1 VTALSVVVGAAVVVA
16 AAFVRSS
23 GGRAIGAGA
32 GVAALVAA
40 LLIADRQ
47 LAGTEQYV
55 VEVEDSEAR
64 FRSLVQHASDVVMVI
79 DSHLRFSYLSPSV
92 ARLLGY
98 QPDQL
103 AGVSLTRLLHIDDVA
118 HAAWLN
124 GHDPLS
130 GPQAVELRLRHAN
143 GEWLTME
150 VTVTDLRTDAAV
162 EGIVLTGRDVTDRK
176 ALEVEL
182 RHRALH
188 DALTG
193 LANRDLFIERIV
205 QALGPHAD
213 VDTVAVVFI
222 DLDDFKVVND
232 GMGHLIGDRLLVETA
247 RRLRGCVRST
257 DTAARLGGDEFAVLV
272 TDISGPN
279 DGPKEMEI
287 LAQRILSGLGEPVII
302 EGQDVRVRATIGVAT
317 NQAGVN
323 TAEQLL
329 GNADRAMYA
338 AKERGKSCWQLFDP
352 AMAGDQA
359 SIHVIRS
366 AS

>member
-1 VTALSVVVGAAVVVA
+1 VFAALFIPSRAGRA
-16 AAFVRSS
+16 AA
-23 GGRAIGAGA
+23 AGA
-32 GVAALVAA
+32 GIAA
-40 LLIADRQ
+40 LLAILLFTERK
-47 LAGTEQYV
+47 LAGAERQAQ
-55 VEVEDSEAR
+55 EVGDSEAR

-79 DSHLRFSYLSPSV
+79 DGNLRFSYLSPSV

-98 QPDQL
+98 QPDEL
-103 AGVSLTRLLHIDDVA
+103 AGVSLTHLLHIDDVA

-124 GHDPLS
+124 GTQPLQ

-150 VTVTDLRTDAAV
+150 VTVTDLRGEEAV
-162 EGIVLTGRDVTDRK
+162 DGIVLTGRDVTDRK

-188 DALTG
+188 DPLTS

-205 QALGPHAD
+205 QSLGPHPD
-213 VDTVAVVFI
+213 PETVAVVFI
-222 DLDDFKVVND
+222 DLDDFKTVND
-232 GMGHLIGDRLLVETA
+232 GLGHMIGDRLLVETA

-272 TDISGPN
+272 TDLTAPR
-279 DGPKEMEI
+279 EMEV
-287 LAQRILSGLGEPVII
+287 LAQRILVALGDPVII
-302 EGQDVRVRATIGVAT
+302 EGHDVRVRATIGIAT
-317 NQAGVN
+317 NQASVS

-329 GNADRAMYA
+329 RNADRAMYV
-338 AKERGKSCWQLFDP
+338 AKQRGKGCWQLFEP
-352 AMAGDQA
+352 TMADDVPRR
-359 SIHVIRS
+359 IREMRS

>member
-1 VTALSVVVGAAVVVA
+1 VTALSVVVGAAIVVA
-16 AAFVRSS
+16 AAFVRSP
-23 GGRAIGAGA
+23 GGRAIGAGV

-47 LAGTEQYV
+47 IADTEEYV
-55 VEVEDSEAR
+55 EEVEGSEAR

-79 DSHLRFSYLSPSV
+79 DGHLRFSYLSPSV

-98 QPDQL
+98 QPDEL

-124 GHDPLS
+124 GNDPLS

-193 LANRDLFIERIV
+193 LANRELFIERMV
-205 QALGPHAD
+205 QALGPHPHAD

-222 DLDDFKVVND
+222 DLDDFKTVND
-232 GMGHLIGDRLLVETA
+232 AMGHMIGDRLLVETA

-272 TDISGPN
+272 TDIS
-279 DGPKEMEI
+279 GPKEMEI

-317 NQAGVN
+317 NQAGVS

-329 GNADRAMYA
+329 RNADRAMYA
-338 AKERGKSCWQLFDP
+338 AKQQGKGCWQLFTP
-352 AMAGDQA
+352 ANQA
-359 SIHVIRS
+359 SIHEIRS

>member
-1 VTALSVVVGAAVVVA
+1 MTTLSVVVGAAVVVVA
-16 AAFVRSS
+16 VFVGSP
-23 GGRAIGAGA
+23 GGRAIAAGA
-32 GVAALVAA
+32 GVAALVGA
-40 LLIADRQ
+40 LLISDRQ
-47 LAGTEQYV
+47 LAGAEDYLE
-55 VEVEDSEAR
+55 EVEESEAR

-79 DSHLRFSYLSPSV
+79 DGHLRFSYLSPSV

-103 AGVSLTRLLHIDDVA
+103 AGVPLTRLLHIDDVA

-124 GHDPLS
+124 SHDPLS

-150 VTVTDLRTDAAV
+150 VTVTDLRSDAAV

-213 VDTVAVVFI
+213 LDTVAIVFI
-222 DLDDFKVVND
+222 DLDDFKNVND
-232 GMGHLIGDRLLVETA
+232 GLGHMVGDRLLVETA
-247 RRLRGCVRST
+247 RRLRGCIRST

-272 TDISGPN
+272 TEIG
-279 DGPKEMEI
+279 GPKEMEI

-317 NQAGVN
+317 NQPDVN

-329 GNADRAMYA
+329 RNADRAMYA
-338 AKERGKSCWQLFDP
+338 AKQRGKGCWQLFTP
-352 AMAGDQA
+352 AIAGDQA

>member
-1 VTALSVVVGAAVVVA
+1 VGAAV
-16 AAFVRSS
+16 
-23 GGRAIGAGA
+23 
-32 GVAALVAA
+32 GVGVLLVILLVA
-40 LLIADRQ
+40 DRRQ
-47 LAGTEQYV
+47 SGA
-55 VEVEDSEAR
+55 EDQTQEIEEIKGSEAR

-79 DSHLRFSYLSPSV
+79 DGQLRFSYLSPSV

-98 QPDQL
+98 QPDDL

-124 GHDPLS
+124 GTQPLQ

-150 VTVTDLRTDAAV
+150 VTVTDLRSDAAV
-162 EGIVLTGRDVTDRK
+162 AGIVLTGRDVTDRK

-188 DALTG
+188 DPLTG

-205 QALGPHAD
+205 QALGPHPEPE
-213 VDTVAVVFI
+213 TVAVVFI
-222 DLDDFKVVND
+222 DLDDFKTVND
-232 GMGHLIGDRLLVETA
+232 ALGHMIGDRLLVETA

-272 TDISGPN
+272 TDLGAQR
-279 DGPKEMEI
+279 EMEV
-287 LAQRILSGLGEPVII
+287 LAARILGGLSEPVII
-302 EGQDVRVRATIGVAT
+302 EGHDLRVRATIGVAT
-317 NQAGVN
+317 NQAAVD

-329 GNADRAMYA
+329 RNADRAMYS
-338 AKERGKSCWQLFDP
+338 AKQRGKGCWQLFDP
-352 AMAGDQA
+352 AMAGNLPTP
-359 SIHVIRS
+359 IREMRS

>member
-1 VTALSVVVGAAVVVA
+1 MVGVAVVVVA
-16 AAFVRSS
+16 AFVHSA
-23 GGRAIGAGA
+23 GGRAIGAGV

-47 LAGTEQYV
+47 LAGAERYV
-55 VEVEDSEAR
+55 EEVEDSEAR

-79 DSHLRFSYLSPSV
+79 DGHLRFSYLSPSV

-98 QPDQL
+98 QPDEL

-124 GHDPLS
+124 GRDPLS

-150 VTVTDLRTDAAV
+150 VTVTDLRSEAAV

-188 DALTG
+188 DPLTG

-222 DLDDFKVVND
+222 DLDDFKTVND
-232 GMGHLIGDRLLVETA
+232 AMGHLIGDRLLVETA
-247 RRLRGCVRST
+247 RRLRGCVRSS

-272 TDISGPN
+272 TDIS
-279 DGPKEMEI
+279 GPKEMEI

-302 EGQDVRVRATIGVAT
+302 DGHDVRVRATIGVAT
-317 NQAGVN
+317 NQAGVS
-323 TAEQLL
+323 TAEHLL

-338 AKERGKSCWQLFDP
+338 AKQRGKGCWQLFVP

-359 SIHVIRS
+359 SIHEIRS